1 MSDNFKTPSDVFEA
15 EITEK
20 KSRFIATIAPVSSEE
35 EAVSFIKDMKKKYWN
50 ARHNCSAYIIGTQ
63 QQIVHS
69 SDDGEPQGTAGKPIL
84 SVLSGRKLYNVVA
97 VVTRYFGGILLGT
110 GGLVRAYSSAVE
122 ECLSN
127 AVLKEMIEASRV
139 KIEASYNDAGKLQY
153 LFSQNNIT
161 ILSADY
167 TDIVTFDILL
177 PAGTE
182 DFIIKKITETTQ
194 NRASVDITDKN
205 YYEL

>member
-1 MSDNFKTPSDVFEA
+1 MSDNFKTPSDIFEA

-35 EAVSFIKDMKKKYWN
+35 EAASFIKDMKKKYWN

>member
-1 MSDNFKTPSDVFEA
+1 MSDNFKTPSDIFEA

-63 QQIVHS
+63 QQLVHS

-97 VVTRYFGGILLGT
+97 VVTRYFGGVLLGT

-122 ECLSN
+122 ECLSK

-161 ILSADY
+161 VLSADY
-167 TDIVTFDILL
+167 TDVVTFDILL
-177 PAGTE
+177 ASGTE
-182 DFIIKKITETTQ
+182 DFIIKKITEATQ

>member
-1 MSDNFKTPSDVFEA
+1 MSDNFKTPSDIFEA

-97 VVTRYFGGILLGT
+97 VVTRYFGGVLLGT
-110 GGLVRAYSSAVE
+110 GGLVRAYSYAVE
-122 ECLSN
+122 ECLSK

-161 ILSADY
+161 VLSADY
-167 TDIVTFDILL
+167 TDVVTFDILL
-177 PAGTE
+177 PSGTE
-182 DFIIKKITETTQ
+182 DFIIKKITEATQ

>member
-1 MSDNFKTPSDVFEA
+1 MSDNFKTPSDIFET

-97 VVTRYFGGILLGT
+97 VVTRYFGGVLLGT

-122 ECLSN
+122 ECLSK

-167 TDIVTFDILL
+167 TDVVTFDILL

>member
-1 MSDNFKTPSDVFEA
+1 MSDNFKTPSDIFEA

-20 KSRFIATIAPVSSEE
+20 KSRFIATIAPVSTEE
-35 EAVSFIKDMKKKYWN
+35 EAASFIKDMKKKYWN

-182 DFIIKKITETTQ
+182 DFIIKKITEATQ

>member
-1 MSDNFKTPSDVFEA
+1 MSDNFKTPSDIFEA

-35 EAVSFIKDMKKKYWN
+35 EAASFIKDMKKKYWN

-97 VVTRYFGGILLGT
+97 VVTRYFGGVLLGS

-122 ECLSN
+122 ECLSK

-139 KIEASYNDAGKLQY
+139 NIEASYNDAGKLQY

-161 ILSADY
+161 VLSADY
-167 TDIVTFDILL
+167 TDVVTFDILL
-177 PAGTE
+177 PSGTE
-182 DFIIKKITETTQ
+182 DFIIKKITEATQ

>member
-1 MSDNFKTPSDVFEA
+1 MSDNFKTLSDVFEA

>member
-1 MSDNFKTPSDVFEA
+1 MSDNFKTPSDIFEA

-35 EAVSFIKDMKKKYWN
+35 EAASFIKDMKKKYWN

-97 VVTRYFGGILLGT
+97 VVTRYFGGVLLGT
-110 GGLVRAYSSAVE
+110 GGLVRA
-122 ECLSN
+122 
-127 AVLKEMIEASRV
+127 
-139 KIEASYNDAGKLQY
+139 
-153 LFSQNNIT
+153 
-161 ILSADY
+161 
-167 TDIVTFDILL
+167 
-177 PAGTE
+177 
-182 DFIIKKITETTQ
+182 
-194 NRASVDITDKN
+194 
-205 YYEL
+205 